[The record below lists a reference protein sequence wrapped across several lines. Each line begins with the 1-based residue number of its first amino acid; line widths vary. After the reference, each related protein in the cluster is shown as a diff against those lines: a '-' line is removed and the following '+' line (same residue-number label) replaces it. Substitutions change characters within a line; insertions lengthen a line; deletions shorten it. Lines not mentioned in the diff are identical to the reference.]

1 MIRPERDAPA
11 VHYSAYEPPLTVAHT
26 GLVLDAA
33 LLAAILV
40 TIVIAPVRFSNNV
53 EYIIG

>member
-11 VHYSAYEPPLTVAHT
+11 VHSAYKPPLTVAHT